1 MSVDIRNSHNL
12 KKIQKFNNID
22 QKYNI
27 DQLKD
32 VIIKTEKIQ
41 KPNVNITNLVK
52 SKEEENRSIINE
64 AVLKELIS
72 PIRGSS
78 KILIIL
84 KLEKNIKKI

>member
-22 QKYNI
+22 QKYNL

-41 KPNVNITNLVK
+41 KPNVNINNLVK
-52 SKEEENRSIINE
+52 SKEEENKNIINE
-64 AVLKELIS
+64 A
-72 PIRGSS
+72 
-78 KILIIL
+78 IL
-84 KLEKNIKKI
+84 KRTNQPYKGIIKNFDYSK

>member
-12 KKIQKFNNID
+12 KKIQQFNNID

-41 KPNVNITNLVK
+41 KPNY
-52 SKEEENRSIINE
+52 IN
-64 AVLKELIS
+64 
-72 PIRGSS
+72 
-78 KILIIL
+78 
-84 KLEKNIKKI
+84 